1 MNIEYIQILG
11 YSAATLLI
19 ISFVYRPSH
28 SLMRLIN
35 SLGCLLFIF
44 FGVLINNNET
54 NYGLPIVVANAT
66 ILFINL
72 VHYFLAKNKQT
83 TESNSKTKSTEN
95 TSVK

>member
-1 MNIEYIQILG
+1 MNPYYIQILG
-11 YSAATLLI
+11 YSAAILTI
-19 ISFVYRPSH
+19 ISFIYKPSH

-72 VHYFLAKNKQT
+72 VYYFIAKNKQAK
-83 TESNSKTKSTEN
+83 EPKEKNKPTEN
-95 TSVK
+95 TPIQ